1 MPALHGGRE
10 GGGKSTLAPLA
21 HGRTRTRTHDTLTI
35 SPAPCPPYP
44 AGFHLK
50 PFCFF
55 DMNPGVD
62 LPAGSNSNS
71 QLAGGCCA
79 KLSNGVH

>member
-1 MPALHGGRE
+1 
-10 GGGKSTLAPLA
+10 
-21 HGRTRTRTHDTLTI
+21 
-35 SPAPCPPYP
+35 
-44 AGFHLK
+44 
-50 PFCFF
+50 
-55 DMNPGVD
+55 MNPGVD